1 MNYYLE
7 ITAVE
12 FPVTRRRHK
21 YRALI
26 DNGETK
32 FFVLDIISVLNAH
45 GVGKMVLL
53 TNDEEDAAAYKSLL
67 EAQRN
72 AAVVKEAMLRQNN
85 LKVEVAVREITYYN
99 EVDSR
104 EETYIDLDEEFRNE
118 AE

>member
-7 ITAVE
+7 IVAVE
-12 FPVTRRRHK
+12 FPTTRRRHE
-21 YRALI
+21 YRALT

-53 TNDEEDAAAYKSLL
+53 TNNEEDAAAYKSLL
-67 EAQRN
+67 EAQRK
-72 AAVVKEAMLRQNN
+72 AAVVKEAMLQQNN
-85 LKVEVAVREITYYN
+85 LKVKVVVREITYYN

-104 EETYIDLDEEFRNE
+104 EETYMYPDEELGNE
-118 AE
+118 TE

>member
-7 ITAVE
+7 IVAVK
-12 FPVTRRRHK
+12 FPITRRRHE
-21 YRALI
+21 YRALT

-53 TNDEEDAAAYKSLL
+53 TNNEEDAAAYKSLL

-72 AAVVKEAMLRQNN
+72 AAVVKEAMLQQNN

-104 EETYIDLDEEFRNE
+104 EEAYIYPDEELGNE
-118 AE
+118 TE

>member
-7 ITAVE
+7 IVAVK
-12 FPVTRRRHK
+12 FPITRRRHE
-21 YRALI
+21 YRALT
-26 DNGETK
+26 DNGETR

-53 TNDEEDAAAYKSLL
+53 TNNEEDAAAYKSLL

-72 AAVVKEAMLRQNN
+72 AAVVKEAMLQQNN
-85 LKVEVAVREITYYN
+85 LKVEVVVREITYYN
-99 EVDSR
+99 EVDSM
-104 EETYIDLDEEFRNE
+104 EKTYIYSDEELGNE

>member
-1 MNYYLE
+1 MSYYLE

-12 FPVTRRRHK
+12 FPITRRRHE
-21 YRALI
+21 YRALTGNDKI
-26 DNGETK
+26 R

-72 AAVVKEAMLRQNN
+72 AAVVKEAMLQQNN
-85 LKVEVAVREITYYN
+85 LKVKVVVREITYYN

-104 EETYIDLDEEFRNE
+104 EEAYIDLGEGPGDELE
-118 AE
+118 

>member
-7 ITAVE
+7 IVAVE
-12 FPVTRRRHK
+12 FPITRRRHEH
-21 YRALI
+21 RALT

-67 EAQRN
+67 EAQRK
-72 AAVVKEAMLRQNN
+72 AAVVKEAMLQQNN
-85 LKVEVAVREITYYN
+85 LKVEVVVREITYYN
-99 EVDSR
+99 K
-104 EETYIDLDEEFRNE
+104 TYIYSDEEPGNE
-118 AE
+118 TE

>member
-1 MNYYLE
+1 MSYYLE

-12 FPVTRRRHK
+12 FPVTRRKHE

-53 TNDEEDAAAYKSLL
+53 TNNEEDAAAYKSLL

-72 AAVVKEAMLRQNN
+72 AAVVKEAMLQQNN
-85 LKVEVAVREITYYN
+85 LKVEVVVREITYYN
-99 EVDSR
+99 EVDSM
-104 EETYIDLDEEFRNE
+104 EKTYIYSDEEPGNE
-118 AE
+118 TE